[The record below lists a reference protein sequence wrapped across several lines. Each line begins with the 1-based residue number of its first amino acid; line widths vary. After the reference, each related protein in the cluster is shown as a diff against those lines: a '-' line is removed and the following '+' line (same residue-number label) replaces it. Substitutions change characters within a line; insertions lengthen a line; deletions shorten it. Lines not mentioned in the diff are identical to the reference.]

1 MRLTLAVI
9 VIAIAGAIGLTMMT
23 DVPDSQLRLGDVKT
37 TSIWHSLVP
46 ERFIGCPN
54 LMHSSQDPVPFGV
67 ETLQSPSFEFLKIEI
82 QRDALQRDHVATTH
96 HPGTKPCPPFCD
108 GQRIAPGPIEHR
120 PCPVF
125 WPFCGEQIAP
135 GNKPGLPACAPFC
148 DEQIRRFAPRHT
160 DHPCPPFCSG

>member
-1 MRLTLAVI
+1 MRQTLAVI
-9 VIAIAGAIGLTMMT
+9 VVAIAAAIGVTMT
-23 DVPDSQLRLGDVKT
+23 GVPESQLRFGDVVT

-96 HPGTKPCPPFCD
+96 HPGSKSCPPYC
-108 GQRIAPGPIEHR
+108 GQQDERIAPGPIEHR
-120 PCPVF
+120 P
-125 WPFCGEQIAP
+125 
-135 GNKPGLPACAPFC
+135 CAPFC